1 MSHPEFLGLGLYP
14 SLYQKS
20 GRKIFF
26 DRFFDATMLD
36 FISLRR
42 NHCVSTDGIQILKII
57 THALNH
63 QSLNIFFPVTSTARN

>member
-36 FISLRR
+36 FTQLKTQSLR
-42 NHCVSTDGIQILKII
+42 LY
-57 THALNH
+57 
-63 QSLNIFFPVTSTARN
+63 

>member
-1 MSHPEFLGLGLYP
+1 MSHPEFLGLGLYKVFIKKAVEKYF
-14 SLYQKS
+14 STAFLMLY
-20 GRKIFF
+20 
-26 DRFFDATMLD
+26 MLD